1 MVCNCECHKEN
12 AVSNLKKC
20 EEQNKRN
27 KKELDAMKKKIL
39 ALTLAIAVIGTIVG
53 KEGLDRVVEYFET
66 IDKVKQSATR
76 LIETSSVDDEIMR
89 PSFYGVSPSPS
100 TLGVFALAAMLP
112 TKRRT

>member
-1 MVCNCECHKEN
+1 MVCDCECHKEN

-20 EEQNKRN
+20 EEQNRRN
-27 KKELDAMKKKIL
+27 KKELEVMKKKIL

-53 KEGLDRVVEYFET
+53 KEGLDRVLEYFET
-66 IDKVKQSATR
+66 LDKVKQSATR
-76 LIETSSVDDEIMR
+76 LIETSSAEQEILR
-89 PSFYGVSPSPS
+89 PISYGVSPSPS

>member
-1 MVCNCECHKEN
+1 MVCNCDCHKEN
-12 AVSNLKKC
+12 AVNNLKRC
-20 EEQNKRN
+20 EEQNKRS
-27 KKELDAMKKKIL
+27 KKELESLKKKIL
-39 ALTLAIAVIGTIVG
+39 ALTVAIAVIGTIVG

-100 TLGVFALAAMLP
+100 TLGVFALTVMLP